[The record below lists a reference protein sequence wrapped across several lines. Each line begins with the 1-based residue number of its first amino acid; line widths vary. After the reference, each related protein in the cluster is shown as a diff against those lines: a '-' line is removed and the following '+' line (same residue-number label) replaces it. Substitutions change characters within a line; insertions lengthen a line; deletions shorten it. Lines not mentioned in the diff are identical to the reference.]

1 MRVSIRKHN
10 RSYLERLAQQME
22 CQDYTEV
29 VNYLLVELRR
39 VNFSFNSEINLGIN
53 TASSVE
59 IPIEPGQFPM
69 SGLAYIND
77 TDPVIER
84 LVTAGLEEF

>member
-10 RSYLERLAQQME
+10 RSYVERLAAQME
-22 CQDYTEV
+22 CSPNEAI
-29 VNYLLVELRR
+29 NYLLTELRR
-39 VNFSFNSEINLGIN
+39 INYSFGAEATLRINASN
-53 TASSVE
+53 TE
-59 IPIEPGQFPM
+59 PERPIEPGQFPM

-77 TDPVIER
+77 SDPVIER